1 MWLGSVLLSS
11 KICTSSFHNAI
22 MGAIGSNLEGGGGGE
37 NHRLHDNNIFSGVL
51 ALNRIKNSPVK
62 IVGIMFTHTHYTLTK
77 YTDTQNHQQQRNQ
90 HLLTHRSKYRA
101 SPSNNPHHHRLLP
114 AHRLPR
120 TQTHPRSRRRKRKR
134 CSVCRNRPRNC
145 PIRGWR

>member
-1 MWLGSVLLSS
+1 MVRLCIVEQQNMYFLLSQ
-11 KICTSSFHNAI
+11 CHN
-22 MGAIGSNLEGGGGGE
+22 GGNREQSGGRGRGDE

-101 SPSNNPHHHRLLP
+101 SPSSNPHHHRLLP